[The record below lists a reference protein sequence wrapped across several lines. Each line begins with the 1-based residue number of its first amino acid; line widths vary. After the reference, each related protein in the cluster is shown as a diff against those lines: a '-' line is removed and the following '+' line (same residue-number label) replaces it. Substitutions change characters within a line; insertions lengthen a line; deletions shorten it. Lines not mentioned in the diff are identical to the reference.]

1 MADWSDMSSA
11 NVNDNKAFKAM
22 QSAFNSGDQSKIL
35 QAQNMG
41 KIAEQALT
49 ANANGTMSLTPD
61 QQSNFM
67 AMQKLAQLHT
77 SQTSAPQQAQAGSS
91 DTTTSSSVTY
101 GAPAAQ
107 VSQASQPI
115 NNSNQNIQ
123 PQQTASDPTKPN
135 RKFGAN

>member
-1 MADWSDMSSA
+1 
-11 NVNDNKAFKAM
+11 
-22 QSAFNSGDQSKIL
+22 
-35 QAQNMG
+35 MG

-61 QQSNFM
+61 QQANFM
-67 AMQKLAQLHT
+67 AMQKLAQSHT
-77 SQTSAPQQAQAGSS
+77 SQTAPAAATTSNNSSANTQSSPSQKVEVTAGQSWQTSAPQQAQTDSS
-91 DTTTSSSVTY
+91 ATASNSSSVTY
-101 GAPAAQ
+101 SAPAAQ

-123 PQQTASDPTKPN
+123 PRQTASDPTKSN